1 MMGLHLHTAR
11 RRAEPQQGF
20 TLLEVLIALVISA
33 LIAVMAFESLNAADS
48 GATRTNE
55 VLTEIN
61 RLDRA
66 WQIIAADL
74 RHVIPPAAADKNTV
88 FQAESLRS
96 SGEDA
101 DQLVLL
107 FKRRG
112 WVNFS
117 NLPRSDLQMVSYRVE
132 DGRLWRDFAPER
144 NLDLGDVDLEDEDG
158 FHQLLLEGVEDFQLR
173 LLFQGAISAKGK
185 SALDSRD
192 FSDDWLQQWPD
203 NNQQGAS
210 AQDLPLAVE
219 ITLELKG
226 VGSSVRLFAM
236 PEQQQ

>member
-1 MMGLHLHTAR
+1 MSQ
-11 RRAEPQQGF
+11 PQYQHEQGF

-33 LIAVMAFESLNAADS
+33 LIAAMAFESLNAADS
-48 GATRTNE
+48 GARRTNE
-55 VLTEIN
+55 VLAEIN

-74 RHVIPPAAADKNTV
+74 RHVIPPAPIDPNTL
-88 FQAESLRS
+88 FLAESLRS

-101 DQLVLL
+101 DQMVMM

-117 NLPRSDLQMVSYRVE
+117 NLPRSDLQMVSYRVV
-132 DGRLWRDFAPER
+132 DGQLWRDFAPER
-144 NLDLGDVDLEDEDG
+144 NLEVSDVDLEEDDG
-158 FHQLLLEGVEDFQLR
+158 FHQLLLEDVEDFQLR
-173 LLFQGAISAKGK
+173 LLFQGAIASKGK
-185 SALDSRD
+185 AALEGRE
-192 FSDDWLQQWPD
+192 FSEDWLQQWPD

-210 AQDLPLAVE
+210 IRDLPLAVE
-219 ITLELKG
+219 ITIELKG

-236 PEQQQ
+236 PEQ

>member
-1 MMGLHLHTAR
+1 VKR
-11 RRAEPQQGF
+11 SQGF
-20 TLLEVLIALVISA
+20 TLLEVMIALVISA
-33 LIAVMAFESLNAADS
+33 LIAVMAFESLNAADN

-55 VLTEIN
+55 VLAEIN

-101 DQLVLL
+101 DQMVLM

-117 NLPRSDLQMVSYRVE
+117 NLPRSDLQMVGYRVE
-132 DGRLWRDFAPER
+132 EGKLWRDFAPER
-144 NLDLGDVDLEDEDG
+144 NLELADVDLEEDDG
-158 FHQLLLEGVEDFQLR
+158 VHQLLLEDVEDLQLR
-173 LLFQGAISAKGK
+173 FLFQGAITSRGK
-185 SALDSRD
+185 SALEDRE
-192 FSDDWLQQWPD
+192 FSEDWLQKWPD

-219 ITLELKG
+219 ITIELKG

>member
-1 MMGLHLHTAR
+1 VNR
-11 RRAEPQQGF
+11 VQGF

-33 LIAVMAFESLNAADS
+33 MIAVMAFESLNAADN

-55 VLTEIN
+55 VLAEIN

-74 RHVIPPAAADKNTV
+74 RHVVPPAAADKNTV
-88 FQAESLRS
+88 FTAESLRS
-96 SGEDA
+96 SGENA
-101 DQLVLL
+101 DQLVLM

-117 NLPRSDLQMVSYRVE
+117 NLPRSDLQMVGYRVV
-132 DGRLWRDFAPER
+132 DGKLWRDFAPER
-144 NLDLGDVDLEDEDG
+144 NLELSDVDLEEDDG
-158 FHQLLLEGVEDFQLR
+158 IHQLLLEDVEDLQLR
-173 LLFQGAISAKGK
+173 FLFQGAITSRGK
-185 SALDSRD
+185 SALEDREASE
-192 FSDDWLQQWPD
+192 DWLQKWPD

>member
-1 MMGLHLHTAR
+1 MGLQR
-11 RRAEPQQGF
+11 RTVFQEQGF

-33 LIAVMAFESLNAADS
+33 LIAVMAFESLNAADA

-74 RHVIPPAAADKNTV
+74 RHVIPPAAADRNTV

-117 NLPRSDLQMVSYRVE
+117 NLPRSDLQMVSYRVV
-132 DGRLWRDFAPER
+132 DGQLWRDFAPER
-144 NLDLGDVDLEDEDG
+144 NLELADVDMEDDDA
-158 FHQLLLEGVEDFQLR
+158 FHQLLLEEVEDLQLR
-173 LLFQGAISAKGK
+173 MLYQGAITSKGK
-185 SALDSRD
+185 SALEDREYSE
-192 FSDDWLQQWPD
+192 DWLQKWPD

-226 VGSSVRLFAM
+226 AGSSVRLFAM

>member
-1 MMGLHLHTAR
+1 MGLQR
-11 RRAEPQQGF
+11 RKIYQEQGF

-33 LIAVMAFESLNAADS
+33 MIAVMAFESLNAADA

-55 VLTEIN
+55 VLAEIN

-66 WQIIAADL
+66 WQILAADL
-74 RHVIPPAAADKNTV
+74 RHVIPPAAADRNTV

-117 NLPRSDLQMVSYRVE
+117 NLPRSDLQMVSYRVV
-132 DGRLWRDFAPER
+132 DGKLWRDFAPER
-144 NLDLGDVDLEDEDG
+144 NLELSDVDMEEDDA
-158 FHQLLLEGVEDFQLR
+158 FHQLLLEDVEDLQLR
-173 LLFQGAISAKGK
+173 LLYQGAITSKGK
-185 SALDSRD
+185 SALDDREYSE
-192 FSDDWLQQWPD
+192 DWLQKWPD

>member
-1 MMGLHLHTAR
+1 VNR
-11 RRAEPQQGF
+11 SQGF
-20 TLLEVLIALVISA
+20 TLLEVMIALVISA
-33 LIAVMAFESLNAADS
+33 LIAVMAFESLDAADD

-55 VLTEIN
+55 VLAEIN

-96 SGEDA
+96 SGGDA
-101 DQLVLL
+101 DQMVLM

-117 NLPRSDLQMVSYRVE
+117 NLPRSDLQMVGYRVE
-132 DGRLWRDFAPER
+132 EGQLWRDFAPER
-144 NLDLGDVDLEDEDG
+144 NLELADVDLEEDDG
-158 FHQLLLEGVEDFQLR
+158 FHQLLLEDVEDVQLR
-173 LLFQGAISAKGK
+173 FLYQGAITSKGK
-185 SALDSRD
+185 SALEDRE
-192 FSDDWLQQWPD
+192 FSEDWLQKWPD

-219 ITLELKG
+219 ITIELKG

>member
-1 MMGLHLHTAR
+1 MGLQR
-11 RRAEPQQGF
+11 RTVFQEQGF

-33 LIAVMAFESLNAADS
+33 LIAVMAFESLNAADA

-74 RHVIPPAAADKNTV
+74 RHVIPPAAADRNTV

-117 NLPRSDLQMVSYRVE
+117 NLPRSDLQMVSYRVV
-132 DGRLWRDFAPER
+132 DGQLWRDFAPER
-144 NLDLGDVDLEDEDG
+144 NLELADVDMEDDEA
-158 FHQLLLEGVEDFQLR
+158 FHQLLLEDVEDLQLR
-173 LLFQGAISAKGK
+173 MLYQGAITSKGK
-185 SALDSRD
+185 SALEDREYSE
-192 FSDDWLQQWPD
+192 DWLQKWPD

-226 VGSSVRLFAM
+226 AGSSVRLFAM

>member
-1 MMGLHLHTAR
+1 MKQ
-11 RRAEPQQGF
+11 PQRQGQPQLGF
-20 TLLEVLIALVISA
+20 TLLEVMIALVISA
-33 LIAVMAFESLNAADS
+33 LIAVMAFESLDAADA

-55 VLTEIN
+55 VLNEIN

-88 FQAESLRS
+88 FTVESLRS

-101 DQLVLL
+101 DQTVLL

-117 NLPRSDLQMVSYRVE
+117 NLPRSDLQLVGYRVE
-132 DGRLWRDFAPER
+132 EGKLWRDFVPER
-144 NLDLGDVDLEDEDG
+144 NLELSDIDLEEDDG
-158 FHQLLLEGVEDFQLR
+158 FHQLLLDGVEDVQLR
-173 LLFQGAISAKGK
+173 MLHQGAITSKGK
-185 SALDSRD
+185 SALEDRE
-192 FSDDWLQQWPD
+192 FSEDWLQKWPD
-203 NNQQGAS
+203 NTQQGAS

-219 ITLELKG
+219 ITIELKG

>member
-1 MMGLHLHTAR
+1 MNQRYR
-11 RRAEPQQGF
+11 RDEQGF

-33 LIAVMAFESLNAADS
+33 LIAVMAFESLNAADN

-55 VLTEIN
+55 VLAEIN

-66 WQIIAADL
+66 WQLIAADL
-74 RHVIPPAAADKNTV
+74 RHVIPPAAADRNTV

-117 NLPRSDLQMVSYRVE
+117 NLPRSDLQMVGYRVV
-132 DGRLWRDFAPER
+132 DGQLWRDFAPER
-144 NLDLGDVDLEDEDG
+144 NLE
-158 FHQLLLEGVEDFQLR
+158 
-173 LLFQGAISAKGK
+173 
-185 SALDSRD
+185 
-192 FSDDWLQQWPD
+192 
-203 NNQQGAS
+203 
-210 AQDLPLAVE
+210 
-219 ITLELKG
+219 
-226 VGSSVRLFAM
+226 
-236 PEQQQ
+236 

>member
-1 MMGLHLHTAR
+1 MGLQR
-11 RRAEPQQGF
+11 QKSYREQGF

-33 LIAVMAFESLNAADS
+33 LIAVMAFESLNAADA

-74 RHVIPPAAADKNTV
+74 RHVIPPAAADRNTI

-101 DQLVLL
+101 DQVVLL

-117 NLPRSDLQMVSYRVE
+117 NLPRSDLQTVSYRVV
-132 DGRLWRDFAPER
+132 DGKLWRDFAPER
-144 NLDLGDVDLEDEDG
+144 NLELADVDMEEEDAFHQMLLEDIED
-158 FHQLLLEGVEDFQLR
+158 LQLR
-173 LLFQGAISAKGK
+173 LLYQGAITSKGK
-185 SALDSRD
+185 SALEDREYSE
-192 FSDDWLQQWPD
+192 DWLQKWPD

>member
-1 MMGLHLHTAR
+1 MNQR
-11 RRAEPQQGF
+11 QRQVERGF

-33 LIAVMAFESLNAADS
+33 LIAVMAFESLNAADN

-55 VLTEIN
+55 VLAEIN

-66 WQIIAADL
+66 WQLIAGDL
-74 RHVIPPAAADKNTV
+74 RHVIPPAAADRNTV
-88 FQAESLRS
+88 FKAESLRS

-117 NLPRSDLQMVSYRVE
+117 NLPRSDLQMVGYRVV
-132 DGRLWRDFAPER
+132 DGQLWRDFAPER
-144 NLDLGDVDLEDEDG
+144 NLELADVDLEEDGG
-158 FHQLLLEGVEDFQLR
+158 FHQLLLDDVEDFQLR
-173 LLFQGAISAKGK
+173 LLFQGAITSRGK
-185 SALDSRD
+185 SALEGRE
-192 FSDDWLQQWPD
+192 FSEDWLQKWPD

-219 ITLELKG
+219 ITIELKG

-236 PEQQQ
+236 PEQ

>member
-1 MMGLHLHTAR
+1 MGLQR
-11 RRAEPQQGF
+11 RTVFQEQGF

-33 LIAVMAFESLNAADS
+33 LIAVMAFESLNAADA

-74 RHVIPPAAADKNTV
+74 RHVIPPAAADRNTV

-117 NLPRSDLQMVSYRVE
+117 NLPRSDLQMVSYRVV
-132 DGRLWRDFAPER
+132 DGQLWRDFAPER
-144 NLDLGDVDLEDEDG
+144 NLELADVDMEDDDA
-158 FHQLLLEGVEDFQLR
+158 FHQLLLEDVEDLQLR
-173 LLFQGAISAKGK
+173 MLYQGAITSKGK
-185 SALDSRD
+185 SALEDREYSE
-192 FSDDWLQQWPD
+192 DWLQKWPD

-226 VGSSVRLFAM
+226 AGNSVRLFAM

>member
-1 MMGLHLHTAR
+1 MKWS
-11 RRAEPQQGF
+11 QGF
-20 TLLEVLIALVISA
+20 TLLEVMIALVISA
-33 LIAVMAFESLNAADS
+33 LIAVMAFESLNAADD

-55 VLTEIN
+55 VLAEIN

-74 RHVIPPAAADKNTV
+74 RHVIPPAQADKNSV
-88 FQAESLRS
+88 FKAESLRS

-101 DQLVLL
+101 DQLVLM

-117 NLPRSDLQMVSYRVE
+117 NLPRSDLQLVSYRVE
-132 DGRLWRDFAPER
+132 EGKLWRDFAPER
-144 NLDLGDVDLEDEDG
+144 NLELADVDLEEDDG
-158 FHQLLLEGVEDFQLR
+158 IHQLLLEGVEDLQLR
-173 LLFQGAISAKGK
+173 FLFQGAITSRGK
-185 SALDSRD
+185 SALEDRE
-192 FSDDWLQQWPD
+192 FSEDWLQKWPD

-219 ITLELKG
+219 ITIELKG
-226 VGSSVRLFAM
+226 VGSSERLFAM